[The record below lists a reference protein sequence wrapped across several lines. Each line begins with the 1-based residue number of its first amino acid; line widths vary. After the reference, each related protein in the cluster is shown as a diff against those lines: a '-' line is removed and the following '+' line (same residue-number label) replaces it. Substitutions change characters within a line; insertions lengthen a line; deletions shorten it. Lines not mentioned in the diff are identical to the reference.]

1 MSAKRISPSV
11 SITLDPEVK
20 AAIDTE
26 ADRVGLNR
34 SQMVGALLAPGLQ
47 QLLSGNYDVVWAGN
61 GFALQRRQVQG

>member
-1 MSAKRISPSV
+1 MTNKRVRPMMGV
-11 SITLDPEVK
+11 SIDPALK

-34 SQMVGALLAPGLQ
+34 SQMVEALLAPGLQ
-47 QLLSGNYDVVWAGN
+47 QILSGNYDVVWAGN